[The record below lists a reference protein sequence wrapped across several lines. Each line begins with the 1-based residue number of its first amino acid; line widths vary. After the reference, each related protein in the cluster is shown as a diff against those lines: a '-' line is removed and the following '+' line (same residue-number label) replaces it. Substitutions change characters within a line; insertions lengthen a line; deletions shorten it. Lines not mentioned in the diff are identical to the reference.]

1 MQALLKGV
9 IYMMNRVDLNS
20 DMGESF
26 GVYKLGL
33 DEEVIKFISSANIAC
48 GFHAGDPVVMDYTV
62 KLAKQNGVGIGAH
75 PSFPDLSGFGRRKI
89 EFDPDEL
96 EKYII
101 YQIGALMAFCLG
113 NGAEL
118 QHVKAHGSLNNMA
131 STDEKLA
138 MAIATAIKKVDRNLI
153 FVAPACSSMYKAGK
167 EAGIKVASEVF
178 ADRAYNPDGTL
189 VSRKLTGAVIKDP
202 DKAAERAI
210 KMIKDCRITAVDGS
224 EFEVEVD
231 TICVHGDNPEAINL
245 VKKIREELRKE
256 DIRVMPMREF
266 IK

>member
-1 MQALLKGV
+1 
-9 IYMMNRVDLNS
+9 
-20 DMGESF
+20 
-26 GVYKLGL
+26 
-33 DEEVIKFISSANIAC
+33 
-48 GFHAGDPVVMDYTV
+48 
-62 KLAKQNGVGIGAH
+62 
-75 PSFPDLSGFGRRKI
+75 
-89 EFDPDEL
+89 
-96 EKYII
+96 
-101 YQIGALMAFCLG
+101 
-113 NGAEL
+113 
-118 QHVKAHGSLNNMA
+118 
-131 STDEKLA
+131 
-138 MAIATAIKKVDRNLI
+138 
-153 FVAPACSSMYKAGK
+153 MYKAGK

-210 KMIKDCRITAVDGS
+210 KMIKDRRITAVDGS